1 MRTNK
6 IPRQVPPQPWFIRHN
21 FAVLVGGILPFG
33 AVFIELF
40 FYPYVHVVE
49 PSVLHFWRLVYSFR
63 HPVRDVRG
71 NCNRL
76 VLLSLVCGGLQ
87 VAVEIVLYVRELE
100 FIRVLVFCV
109 LFLHKSGH

>member
-1 MRTNK
+1 MVHSTQFCC
-6 IPRQVPPQPWFIRHN
+6 ISWRH
-21 FAVLVGGILPFG
+21 FTVRRRVHRALL
-33 AVFIELF
+33 
-40 FYPYVHVVE
+40 YPDVHVVE